1 MSNDKAVLASQ
12 LQAMQVRLGMQ
23 TPTERMATLG
33 RLLTDACARSPDNG
47 RELVRMINAMWRDNG
62 VPYHLIDPATGEEP

>member
-1 MSNDKAVLASQ
+1 MSNDKAVLAMQ

-23 TPTERMATLG
+23 TPT
-33 RLLTDACARSPDNG
+33 
-47 RELVRMINAMWRDNG
+47 VNAMWRNNG